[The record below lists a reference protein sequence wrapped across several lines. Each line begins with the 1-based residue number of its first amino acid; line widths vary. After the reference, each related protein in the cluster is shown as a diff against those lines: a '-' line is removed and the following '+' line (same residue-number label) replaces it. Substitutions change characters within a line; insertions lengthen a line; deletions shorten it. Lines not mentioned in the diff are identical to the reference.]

1 MCFQFKEEQMAKH
14 LLQIPN
20 FRLLWVG
27 QSLILCAVQ
36 FWIVALTWLVLQKTG
51 SGVAL
56 ATVLLAAAVPRA
68 LLTLVGGAISDRES
82 PYRIATFSALT
93 NTILVGIVATLLWFN
108 AIQLGYLIIVAGIFG
123 ISDAFLY
130 PATLSALP
138 RLIDKSLLM
147 KAHALM
153 QGGEQITNVIAPA
166 AAGLIIG
173 TFGLPITFTI
183 NTVLFALG
191 GLFLYFIRQPKNV
204 QNPLKVPSFQQ
215 LLGEIVEGLRYAWK
229 NPPIRISLLIIA
241 MLNLATLGPLVV
253 GVAKLVELRFGGSAT
268 TYGYMQAAFG
278 VGAFLGVLVTSQIKS
293 IKTPGLTLV
302 LLAYSLGIGTI
313 GLGFVQQAWMAY
325 SVIVLMGLGGGFVS
339 VIAIAWLQQQTSAGM
354 QGRMMGLLTF
364 SAVALDPFSQAAA
377 GFLMDINL
385 TLMFVVA
392 GATMLLTGVVTSFN
406 RTVRKTA

>member
-1 MCFQFKEEQMAKH
+1 MAKH
-14 LLQIPN
+14 PLQIPN
-20 FRLLWVG
+20 FRLLWLG

-36 FWIVALTWLVLQKTG
+36 FWVVALTWLVLQKTG
-51 SGVAL
+51 SGVAIG
-56 ATVLLAAAVPRA
+56 TVLLAAAVPRA
-68 LLTLVGGAISDRES
+68 LLTLVGGALSDRLS
-82 PYRIATFSALT
+82 PYRIATFSAIT
-93 NTILVGIVATLLWFN
+93 NTILVGTVAALLWYDT
-108 AIQLGYLIIVAGIFG
+108 IQFQYLIIVAGVFG

-147 KAHALM
+147 KANALM
-153 QGGEQITNVIAPA
+153 QGGEQITNVIGSA
-166 AAGLIIG
+166 AAGLAIG
-173 TFGLPITFTI
+173 TFGLPIAFTI

-204 QNPLKVPSFQQ
+204 QNSSTTPSIQQ
-215 LLGEIVEGLRYAWK
+215 LLGEIAEGIRYAWK
-229 NPPIRISLLIIA
+229 NPPIRISLLITA

-268 TYGYMQAAFG
+268 TYGYIQAAFG
-278 VGAFLGVLVTSQIKS
+278 VGAFLGVLAASQINS
-293 IKTPGLTLV
+293 VKTPRMTLV
-302 LLAYSLGIGTI
+302 LLAYGLGIGTT

-325 SVIVLMGLGGGFVS
+325 GLIALMGLGGGFVS
-339 VIAIAWLQQQTSAGM
+339 VIAIGWLQEQTVAEM

-364 SAVALDPFSQAAA
+364 TAVALDPFSQAAS

-392 GATMLLTGVVTSFN
+392 GATMLLTAVITPFSSTN
-406 RTVRKTA
+406 I

>member
-1 MCFQFKEEQMAKH
+1 MSEEEMAKH
-14 LLQIPN
+14 PLQIAN
-20 FRLLWVG
+20 FRLLWLG

-36 FWIVALTWLVLQKTG
+36 FWIVALTWLVLQKIG
-51 SGVAL
+51 SGVAIG
-56 ATVLLAAAVPRA
+56 TVLIAAAVPRA
-68 LLTLVGGAISDRES
+68 LLTLIGGAISDRFS

-108 AIQLGYLIIVAGIFG
+108 AIQLGYLIAIAGIFG

-147 KAHALM
+147 KANALM
-153 QGGEQITNVIAPA
+153 QGGEQITNVIGPA
-166 AAGLIIG
+166 AAGFVIG
-173 TFGLPITFTI
+173 AFGLAIAFTI

-191 GLFLYFIRQPKNV
+191 GLFLYLIRQPKNA
-204 QNPLKVPSFQQ
+204 QNPSTASSIQQ
-215 LLGEIVEGLRYAWK
+215 LLSEIVEGVRYAWR
-229 NPPIRISLLIIA
+229 NSAIRISLLIIG

-278 VGAFLGVLVTSQIKS
+278 VGAFLGVLATSQIKS
-293 IKTPGLTLV
+293 IKTPGITLV
-302 LLAYSLGIGTI
+302 LLAYALGIGTA
-313 GLGFVQQAWMAY
+313 GLGFVQQVWMAY
-325 SVIVLMGLGGGFVS
+325 SVIALMGLGGGFVS
-339 VIAIAWLQQQTSAGM
+339 VIAIAWLQQQTVAEM

-364 SAVALDPFSQAAA
+364 TAVALDPFSQAAS

-385 TLMFVVA
+385 TLMFVIA
-392 GATMLLTGVVTSFN
+392 GVIMLVTAVVTSFN
-406 RTVRKTA
+406 QAVRTAG